1 MNIPFFIS
9 SQFTVCLYPS
19 DPINLY
25 LKQEGQFSPVKLIN
39 SSKGTPFLIP
49 SSVLICSS
57 LISEKINEISKLF
70 PIIIISFCFTST
82 LFALTNIVEIEPIII
97 TDMAM
102 PEKNGVDTIIEL
114 RQLTPPVGIIAMSGV
129 GSSDKLLRLATAFDA
144 DMALKKPFTRDELV
158 SAIKMVIKKVKRD

>member
-1 MNIPFFIS
+1 MEFLKKKS
-9 SQFTVCLYPS
+9 SGSGIEGTRILVIE
-19 DPINLY
+19 DEEPIREVITLMLEKDGCQVKTAQNG
-25 LKQEGQFSPVKLIN
+25 KEAMRMFSTAN
-39 SSKGTPFLIP
+39 FD
-49 SSVLICSS
+49 
-57 LISEKINEISKLF
+57 
-70 PIIIISFCFTST
+70 
-82 LFALTNIVEIEPIII
+82 III

>member
-1 MNIPFFIS
+1 MEFLKKKS
-9 SQFTVCLYPS
+9 SGS
-19 DPINLY
+19 GI
-25 LKQEGQFSPVKLIN
+25 EGTRILVIEDEAAIRDVITLMLEKDGCQVKTAQNGKEAMRMFSTAN
-39 SSKGTPFLIP
+39 YD
-49 SSVLICSS
+49 
-57 LISEKINEISKLF
+57 
-70 PIIIISFCFTST
+70 
-82 LFALTNIVEIEPIII
+82 III

-158 SAIKMVIKKVKRD
+158 SAIKTVIKKVKRD

>member
-1 MNIPFFIS
+1 MEFLKKKS
-9 SQFTVCLYPS
+9 SGS
-19 DPINLY
+19 GI
-25 LKQEGQFSPVKLIN
+25 EGTRILVIEDEAAIRDVITLMLEKDGCQVKTAQNGKEAMRMFSTAN
-39 SSKGTPFLIP
+39 FD
-49 SSVLICSS
+49 
-57 LISEKINEISKLF
+57 
-70 PIIIISFCFTST
+70 
-82 LFALTNIVEIEPIII
+82 III

>member
-1 MNIPFFIS
+1 MQFLKKSKSNQDKS
-9 SQFTVCLYPS
+9 SGKG
-19 DPINLY
+19 I
-25 LKQEGQFSPVKLIN
+25 EGTRVLVIEDEEAIRNVITIMLEKEGCKITTAQNGKEAMKKFSTAN
-39 SSKGTPFLIP
+39 YD
-49 SSVLICSS
+49 
-57 LISEKINEISKLF
+57 
-70 PIIIISFCFTST
+70 
-82 LFALTNIVEIEPIII
+82 III

-158 SAIKMVIKKVKRD
+158 SAIKMVIKKIQRD